1 LKSEFETITST
12 LEDQQR
18 VLVALDDSINES
30 ESNSVIVEG
39 LSKFASRETS
49 VVEFSL
55 QNTKEAMANFIDMER
70 RRAELESWVSH
81 PVRFH
86 LYFLTLHVFPS
97 FFMKLD

>member
-1 LKSEFETITST
+1 LKSEFETIIGT

-30 ESNSVIVEG
+30 EANSVVVEAG
-39 LSKFASRETS
+39 GKSVSRETS

-55 QNTKEAMANFIDMER
+55 QNTEETMANFIEMER

-81 PVRFH
+81 SVRFRVSPGRYMC
-86 LYFLTLHVFPS
+86 LVP
-97 FFMKLD
+97 FFVIRD